1 MFFICSAKLLLDFT
15 VLVAVGFVGAG
26 VVDMAALARHVLQ
39 FGFGIKSPEAFLAG
53 PPPQQE
59 MAPEQGGMPPEQGGM
74 PPQGMPQMPPQMPQE
89 QPMAEQGGMPPE
101 LAAILG
107 GGAPMQ

>member
-1 MFFICSAKLLLDFT
+1 MALQMVD
-15 VLVAVGFVGAG
+15 AMAPFVGAG

-53 PPPQQE
+53 PPPQQ
-59 MAPEQGGMPPEQGGM
+59 MGPEQGAMPPDQGGM
-74 PPQGMPQMPPQMPQE
+74 PPQGMPQLPPQMPQG
-89 QPMAEQGGMPPE
+89 QPMAPQGGMPPE

-107 GGAPMQ
+107 GGLPQQ